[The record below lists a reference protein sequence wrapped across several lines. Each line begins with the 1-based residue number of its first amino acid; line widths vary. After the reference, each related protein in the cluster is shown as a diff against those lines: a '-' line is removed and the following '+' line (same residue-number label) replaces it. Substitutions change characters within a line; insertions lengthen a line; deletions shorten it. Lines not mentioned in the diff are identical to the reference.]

1 MENYNPSKLSKIK
14 RGAKNASYDKPKV
27 FEILDAH
34 FMCHVPYVFDG
45 TPITIPMAYARS
57 VETIYLHGAMGNRMI
72 NTIAALDKTSLT
84 VTHLD
89 GLVLARSAFHHS
101 VNYRSVVVFGSPR
114 IVTDKAEKEHAFK
127 RLLEQMAE
135 GRWSEIRTPNEK
147 EYKITQVLAIDITE
161 ASAKVRQ
168 GPPVDD
174 EEDYSLE
181 LWAGVVPLKHVY
193 DTAISDP
200 KLAYDLEVPES
211 AKKLTQNDK

>member
-1 MENYNPSKLSKIK
+1 MDKYNPSKISKVK
-14 RGAKNASYDKPKV
+14 RGAKNAAYDKPKI

-34 FMCHVPYVFDG
+34 FMCHVPYVFDDI
-45 TPITIPMAYARS
+45 PISIPMAYARS
-57 VETIYLHGAMGNRMI
+57 GETLYLHGASGNRML
-72 NTIAALDKTSLT
+72 NTIASLDKTSLT

-114 IVTDKAEKEHAFK
+114 IVTQKAEKEHAFE
-127 RLLEQMAE
+127 RLLEQMAK
-135 GRWSEIRTPNEK
+135 GRWSEVRTPNEK

-174 EEDYSLE
+174 DEDYCLE

-193 DTAISDP
+193 DNAVPDP
-200 KLAYDLEVPES
+200 KLAFDLEVPPS
-211 AKKLTQNDK
+211 AKRLTSND